1 MNLSTAKILIENQ
14 LNAFHTFQ
22 YRGSRNIVDEFSG
35 RIVFCFSSVFLIF
48 TDNNQYKCFS
58 YNDYIANFFRFIS

>member
-1 MNLSTAKILIENQ
+1 MNLTIAKTYIENQ
-14 LNAFHTFQ
+14 LNVFHTFQ

-35 RIVFCFSSVFLIF
+35 RIVFCFSSIFLIL
-48 TDNNQYKCFS
+48 TENNQYKCFS